1 MDYLK
6 SYGCTTLSW
15 RDWAEVLKMTSACP
29 YKLKWQTMFW
39 PCPAKC
45 QCLWLLVC
53 SLPSLD
59 ADCTYPVQWT
69 TSTFYDNAK
78 GPVTFSGNTME
89 GWPVTLTTIQ
99 KTVSSWECYHRN
111 ESTIVSKYGLKLPSN
126 NPCFY
131 VKFFIAGNHL

>member
-1 MDYLK
+1 MYYLK
-6 SYGCTTLSW
+6 LTGLGWSSKNDIDLNIQ
-15 RDWAEVLKMTSACP
+15 VKMTNNV
-29 YKLKWQTMFW
+29 LTM
-39 PCPAKC
+39 PSKM
-45 QCLWLLVC
+45 CLWLLVC

-131 VKFFIAGNHL
+131 VNFFIAGNHL